1 MSWSGSPRRIVE
13 IASAWIS
20 GPLISSAPEVE
31 VAATSC
37 SDGATAPT
45 TTILSRNADAGTL
58 PRSTRENEYCFSV
71 PGGPWKSI
79 QASPPS
85 NAGTGRRVA
94 SSAPTTP
101 NPSRP
106 STSYGICRM
115 TPLASAGMTA
125 LPARAPIS
133 SSRSSPPSTRVRPS
147 PSVSVVA
154 RTIRFFAPATASTS
168 RLSSRKELDGSVNW
182 MS

>member
-45 TTILSRNADAGTL
+45 TTILSRNAEAGTR
-58 PRSTRENEYCFSV
+58 PRSTRENEYCVSV

-85 NAGTGRRVA
+85 NAGTGRLRRELGPDDAEPEQAVDLVRHPPDDAVGIRGHDRVA
-94 SSAPTTP
+94 
-101 NPSRP
+101 RP
-106 STSYGICRM
+106 GAD
-115 TPLASAGMTA
+115 L
-125 LPARAPIS
+125 
-133 SSRSSPPSTRVRPS
+133 
-147 PSVSVVA
+147 
-154 RTIRFFAPATASTS
+154 
-168 RLSSRKELDGSVNW
+168 EQ
-182 MS
+182 